1 MGSGPGKVTHL
12 FLRIKSEKYL
22 DEVIVLWNP
31 LLDFWLCRTSKVNVK
46 SKNFKGL
53 EEYKVGDFFF
63 TEMELIGLL
72 GYD

>member
-1 MGSGPGKVTHL
+1 MSPGKVTHL

-22 DEVIVLWNP
+22 DEVIVL
-31 LLDFWLCRTSKVNVK
+31 LCRTSKVNVK

-63 TEMELIGLL
+63 FFTEMELTGLL